1 MSLRTNPILLIE
13 DNPTDKNN
21 IESALENMQV
31 KSQLVHSSNSE
42 EALNYLRG
50 QDNKKPWL
58 ILLGLN
64 AQSPDGFDF
73 LKVIKSDDNLKEYD
87 DDGKQTAVIYPLGHT
102 VSRSSGIALYDGTVN
117 AQTIN
122 ISGITFTGTHKTVIQ
137 YDGTLNFCIG
147 KSIGNKR

>member
-31 KSQLVHSSNSE
+31 KSQLVHSSDSE

-73 LKVIKSDDNLKEYD
+73 LKAIKSDDNLKIIPI
-87 DDGKQTAVIYPLGHT
+87 VIVAESHEDQKIVQGFEFG
-102 VSRSSGIALYDGTVN
+102 VSGYIVKPKDRSKIDN
-117 AQTIN
+117 TI
-122 ISGITFTGTHKTVIQ
+122 KTIMD
-137 YDGTLNFCIG
+137 YWTLSELPPSRG
-147 KSIGNKR
+147 